1 MSDVQVGT
9 LASCYTVEL
18 LKIKELS
25 SFQGLYCTMYNMLYL
40 KNVELIWSCVFWN
53 QLTAVVGD

>member
-1 MSDVQVGT
+1 MYMHVCVLLLCHTMSDVQVGT

-40 KNVELIWSCVFWN
+40 KNVELI
-53 QLTAVVGD
+53 